1 MPPASPNAR
10 PAFSHVLVFLLAVI
24 TFSISYAVSSL
35 AATVQTATN
44 GRALQE
50 IRPTFRRGYQG
61 PLLPKTSRISVQ
73 AGQYIDVT
81 LLDPLQRDARS
92 NNRTFL
98 VADSMRRPLPLA
110 RFAGPGDR
118 VGDDVHQDRGDVHAR
133 TPLNIKVFPSRPA
146 SLGPL
151 GTPGF

>member
-10 PAFSHVLVFLLAVI
+10 PSFSHVLVFLLAVI

-61 PLLPKTSRISVQ
+61 LLLPKTSRILVQ
-73 AGQYIDVT
+73 GRAIHRRDPAGSSTEGRPTTAHSCWQI
-81 LLDPLQRDARS
+81 PC
-92 NNRTFL
+92 
-98 VADSMRRPLPLA
+98 ADYCQSHVLP
-110 RFAGPGDR
+110 DR
-118 VGDDVHQDRGDVHAR
+118 VTGLATMSIR
-133 TPLNIKVFPSRPA
+133 TEVTSM
-146 SLGPL
+146 
-151 GTPGF
+151 PGRR

>member
-10 PAFSHVLVFLLAVI
+10 PSFSHVLVFLLAVI

-61 PLLPKTSRISVQ
+61 LLLPKTSRILVQ
-73 AGQYIDVT
+73 GRPIHRRDPAGSSTEGRPKQQPHILPGRFHAPT
-81 LLDPLQRDARS
+81 TPT
-92 NNRTFL
+92 RTFC
-98 VADSMRRPLPLA
+98 
-110 RFAGPGDR
+110 
-118 VGDDVHQDRGDVHAR
+118 R
-133 TPLNIKVFPSRPA
+133 T
-146 SLGPL
+146 G
-151 GTPGF
+151 